1 MLVWIF
7 RCPGHS
13 AHADKVGVLPGSALL
28 ALLLCCSG
36 LLVNAGLWPTY
47 PCTLGMG
54 IATFDIMAQILS
66 HPLVDVAHVWTTR
79 WKTGTPNPWG
89 SASSEDS
96 LTVRAPGTGRSKHQR
111 VGESICGSTYINT
124 YFE

>member
-1 MLVWIF
+1 MTHLVLDAGPQLACSLPKTF
-7 RCPGHS
+7 RPCRQ
-13 AHADKVGVLPGSALL
+13 VGVLPGSALL

-47 PCTLGMG
+47 PCTVGMG

-96 LTVRAPGTGRSKHQR
+96 LTVRAPGAKEQASACRL
-111 VGESICGSTYINT
+111 
-124 YFE
+124 